1 MQQELRLLLSYLD
14 TSQVTVLATSHVLNS
29 IPFIFAM
36 FHQLVIFS
44 VHYLEM
50 EDVLLASL

>member
-14 TSQVTVLATSHVLNS
+14 TSQVTVLATSHVLNAIS
-29 IPFIFAM
+29 FIFAM